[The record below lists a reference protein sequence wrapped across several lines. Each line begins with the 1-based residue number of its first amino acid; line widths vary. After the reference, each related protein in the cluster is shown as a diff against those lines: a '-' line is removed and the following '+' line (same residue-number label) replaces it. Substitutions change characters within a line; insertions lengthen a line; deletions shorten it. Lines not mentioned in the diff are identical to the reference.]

1 MLAHW
6 KAAHLACTCAVTVKR
21 YMFLSLANFKPK
33 SHFLYKIL
41 TSSFKYK
48 WEFHMQCASW
58 KVERASALRSFVW
71 NIHVPCNHM
80 SGICISFYSR
90 ASHDRWCEIFLF
102 FLVVCLLC
110 AEEEGN
116 TRRVLWGGGTWPAH
130 HLTMSQAVCFR
141 EQRFLNGWKCLSR
154 LHS

>member
-6 KAAHLACTCAVTVKR
+6 KAAHLAYTCAVTVKR
-21 YMFLSLANFKPK
+21 YMFLSLDNFKPK

-48 WEFHMQCASW
+48 WEFHMECASW

-102 FLVVCLLC
+102 FWWYACCVLRKKETQEGFVGWRDMTSSSFNHESSCMFQRAEIFKWMKMLV
-110 AEEEGN
+110 
-116 TRRVLWGGGTWPAH
+116 
-130 HLTMSQAVCFR
+130 
-141 EQRFLNGWKCLSR
+141 
-154 LHS
+154 